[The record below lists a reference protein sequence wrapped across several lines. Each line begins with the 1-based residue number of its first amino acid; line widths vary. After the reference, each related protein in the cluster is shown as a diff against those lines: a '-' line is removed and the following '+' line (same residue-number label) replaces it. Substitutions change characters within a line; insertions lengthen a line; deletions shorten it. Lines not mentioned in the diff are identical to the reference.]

1 MSAESNKELVRRFF
15 QFISDRN
22 VDGLSGLL
30 HDQATWTFPY
40 RADRFPL
47 AGTQDKAGALEV
59 LRGFLG
65 AFTAFRFTI
74 DNLTAEADR
83 VAVDAHS
90 AGVGARG
97 VAYENVYHI
106 HVVIKDAK
114 LHTIRE
120 MFDPY
125 QVMTY
130 LEQTA

>member
-15 QFISDRN
+15 QFIGDRN
-22 VDGLSGLL
+22 VDALSGLL
-30 HDQATWTFPY
+30 HEEGTWTFPY
-40 RADRFPL
+40 RTDCFPL
-47 AGTQDKAGALEV
+47 AGTKDKAGALEI

-65 AFTAFRFTI
+65 AFTEFRFSI
-74 DNLTAEADR
+74 DQLTAEADR

-90 AGVGARG
+90 AGIGARG

-106 HVVIKDAK
+106 HVVIQDGK

-120 MFDPY
+120 LFDPY

-130 LEQTA
+130 LQKTT